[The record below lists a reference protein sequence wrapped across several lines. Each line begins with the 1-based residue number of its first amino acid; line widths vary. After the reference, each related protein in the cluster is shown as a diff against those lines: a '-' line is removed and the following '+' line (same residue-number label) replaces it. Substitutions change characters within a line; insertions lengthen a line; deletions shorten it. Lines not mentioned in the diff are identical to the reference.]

1 MLMNI
6 SQAGSKPIPV
16 VVGNVGAK
24 LPENDGVVP
33 VSLSAGMVD
42 EFRVVAP
49 FYIPVV
55 FFWMTA
61 IWAIIEGG
69 DDEIGWGMLIG
80 LAGFIAS
87 IANLR
92 LEFFKGF
99 CLNIGFSMLIG
110 IGLCFIFTFSSD
122 ILEDLFFDLWF
133 IFFLPII
140 LLPAILPVR
149 LHLNKTHVKAL
160 GSAYA
165 MPACMFII
173 MMGVLIGVLGW

>member
-1 MLMNI
+1 M
-6 SQAGSKPIPV
+6 QGRRVDSKPAPV
-16 VVGNVGAK
+16 VVGNVGVG
-24 LPENDGVVP
+24 LPGNAGVGH
-33 VSLSAGMVD
+33 VSLTAGAVD
-42 EFRVVAP
+42 GFRAVIP

-69 DDEIGWGMLIG
+69 DDEIGWGTLVG
-80 LAGFIAS
+80 LVGFIAS
-87 IANLR
+87 IAILR

-110 IGLCFIFTFSSD
+110 IGLCSIFTFSSD
-122 ILEDLFFDLWF
+122 ILEELFFDFAMYWCF
-133 IFFLPII
+133 ILP
-140 LLPAILPVR
+140 PALLPVR
-149 LHLNKTHVKAL
+149 LHLNKTHVRAL

-173 MMGVLIGVLGW
+173 VIGVAIGIVGW

>member
-1 MLMNI
+1 MQG
-6 SQAGSKPIPV
+6 SRVDSKPAPV
-16 VVGNVGAK
+16 VVGNVGVG
-24 LPENDGVVP
+24 LPGNAGVGH
-33 VSLSAGMVD
+33 VSLTAGAVD
-42 EFRVVAP
+42 EFRAVIP

-69 DDEIGWGMLIG
+69 DDEIGWGMLVGIV
-80 LAGFIAS
+80 GFIAS
-87 IANLR
+87 IAILR

-110 IGLCFIFTFSSD
+110 ISLCSIFTFSSD
-122 ILEDLFFDLWF
+122 IFEDLFFDFAMYWGL
-133 IFFLPII
+133 I

-149 LHLNKTHVKAL
+149 LHLKKAHVRAL

-173 MMGVLIGVLGW
+173 VIGVAIGIVGW

>member
-1 MLMNI
+1 MQG
-6 SQAGSKPIPV
+6 SRVDSKPAPV
-16 VVGNVGAK
+16 VVGNVGVG
-24 LPENDGVVP
+24 LPGNAGVGH
-33 VSLSAGMVD
+33 VSLTAGAVD
-42 EFRVVAP
+42 EFRAVIP

-69 DDEIGWGMLIG
+69 DDEIGWGMLVG
-80 LAGFIAS
+80 LVGFIVS
-87 IANLR
+87 IAILR

-110 IGLCFIFTFSSD
+110 IGLCLIFTFSSD
-122 ILEDLFFDLWF
+122 ILEDLFFDFAMYWCL
-133 IFFLPII
+133 I

-149 LHLNKTHVKAL
+149 LHLNKTHVRAL

-173 MMGVLIGVLGW
+173 VIGVAIGIFGW

>member
-1 MLMNI
+1 MQG
-6 SQAGSKPIPV
+6 SRVDSKPAPV
-16 VVGNVGAK
+16 VVGNVGVG
-24 LPENDGVVP
+24 LPGNAGVGH
-33 VSLSAGMVD
+33 VSLTAGAVD
-42 EFRVVAP
+42 EFRAVIP

-69 DDEIGWGMLIG
+69 DDEIGWGMLVG
-80 LAGFIAS
+80 LVGFIVS
-87 IANLR
+87 IAILR

-99 CLNIGFSMLIG
+99 CLNIGFSMLIS
-110 IGLCFIFTFSSD
+110 IGLRLIFTFSSD
-122 ILEDLFFDLWF
+122 IFEDLFFDLHMYWC
-133 IFFLPII
+133 LI

-149 LHLNKTHVKAL
+149 LHLNKTHVRAL

-173 MMGVLIGVLGW
+173 VIGVAIGIFGW

>member
-1 MLMNI
+1 MQG
-6 SQAGSKPIPV
+6 SRVDSKPAPV
-16 VVGNVGAK
+16 VVGNVGVG
-24 LPENDGVVP
+24 LPGNTSGGH
-33 VSLSAGMVD
+33 VSLTAGAVD
-42 EFRVVAP
+42 GFRAVIP

-69 DDEIGWGMLIG
+69 DDEIGWGMLVG
-80 LAGFIAS
+80 LVGFIVS
-87 IANLR
+87 IAILR

>member
-1 MLMNI
+1 MLMEI
-6 SQAGSKPIPV
+6 SPAGSKPTPV

-24 LPENDGVVP
+24 LPESGGVAP
-33 VSLSAGMVD
+33 ASLTAGVGM
-42 EFRVVAP
+42 FALIP

-61 IWAIIEGG
+61 MWAIIEGG
-69 DDEIGWGMLIG
+69 DDEIGWGMLVG
-80 LAGFIAS
+80 LVGFATSHLGGI
-87 IANLR
+87 LQ
-92 LEFFKGF
+92 GF

-110 IGLCFIFTFSSD
+110 IGLCDIHISSD
-122 ILEDLFFDLWF
+122 IFEDLFFDFHMYWCM
-133 IFFLPII
+133 I

-149 LHLNKTHVKAL
+149 LHLNKAYVRAL

-173 MMGVLIGVLGW
+173 LIGVAIGIVGW

>member
-1 MLMNI
+1 MQG
-6 SQAGSKPIPV
+6 SRVDSKPAPV
-16 VVGNVGAK
+16 VVGNVGVG
-24 LPENDGVVP
+24 LPGNAGVGH
-33 VSLSAGMVD
+33 VSLTAGAVD
-42 EFRVVAP
+42 EFRAVIP

-69 DDEIGWGMLIG
+69 DDEIGWGMLVG
-80 LAGFIAS
+80 LVGFIVS
-87 IANLR
+87 IAILR

>member
-1 MLMNI
+1 MLMEI
-6 SQAGSKPIPV
+6 SRAGSKPTPV

-24 LPENDGVVP
+24 LPESGLVAP
-33 VSLSAGMVD
+33 ASLSAGMGD
-42 EFRVVAP
+42 GFRAVIP

-61 IWAIIEGG
+61 MWAIIEGG
-69 DDEIGWGMLIG
+69 DDEIGWGMLVG
-80 LAGFIAS
+80 FVGFIAS
-87 IANLR
+87 IAILR

-110 IGLCFIFTFSSD
+110 ISLCLIFTFSSD
-122 ILEDLFFDLWF
+122 IFEDLFFDFHMYWCM
-133 IFFLPII
+133 I

-149 LHLNKTHVKAL
+149 LHLNKAHVRAL

-173 MMGVLIGVLGW
+173 VIGVAIGIVGW

>member
-1 MLMNI
+1 MQR
-6 SQAGSKPIPV
+6 SRVDSKPAPV
-16 VVGNVGAK
+16 VVGKVGVG
-24 LPENDGVVP
+24 LPGNTDVGH
-33 VSLSAGMVD
+33 VSLTAGVGD
-42 EFRVVAP
+42 GFRAVIP

-61 IWAIIEGG
+61 MWAIIEGG
-69 DDEIGWGMLIG
+69 DDEIGWGMLVG
-80 LAGFIAS
+80 LVGFIAS
-87 IANLR
+87 IAILR

-110 IGLCFIFTFSSD
+110 IGLCLIFTFSSD
-122 ILEDLFFDLWF
+122 IFEDLFFDFHMYWCM
-133 IFFLPII
+133 I

-149 LHLNKTHVKAL
+149 LHLNKAHVRAL

-173 MMGVLIGVLGW
+173 LMGVAIGIFGW

>member
-1 MLMNI
+1 LQG
-6 SQAGSKPIPV
+6 SRVDSKPAPV
-16 VVGNVGAK
+16 VVGNVGVG
-24 LPENDGVVP
+24 LPGNAGVGH
-33 VSLSAGMVD
+33 VSLTAGAVD
-42 EFRVVAP
+42 EFRAVIP

-69 DDEIGWGMLIG
+69 DDEIGWGMLVG
-80 LAGFIAS
+80 LVGFIVS
-87 IANLR
+87 IAILR

-99 CLNIGFSMLIG
+99 CLNIGFSMLIS
-110 IGLCFIFTFSSD
+110 IGLCLIFTFSSD
-122 ILEDLFFDLWF
+122 IFEDLFFDLHMYWC
-133 IFFLPII
+133 LI

-149 LHLNKTHVKAL
+149 LHLNKTHVRAL

-173 MMGVLIGVLGW
+173 VIGVAIGIFGW